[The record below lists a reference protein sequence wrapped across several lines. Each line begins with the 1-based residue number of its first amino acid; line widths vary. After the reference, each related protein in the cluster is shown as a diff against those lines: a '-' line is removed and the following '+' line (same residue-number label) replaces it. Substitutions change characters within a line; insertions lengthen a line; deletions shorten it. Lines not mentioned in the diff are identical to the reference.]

1 MLRKPTDWARF
12 TAADVTRPLPD
23 ADFLQFELKANVR
36 KQLFGHPFTTNPH
49 GMRDRDYTVEK
60 PDGVF
65 RIAVLGSSMD
75 MGWGIGSEE
84 TYVKLLEDWLNAH
97 AAKRGSGRR
106 FEVLNFA
113 VAAYSPLQRL
123 EAFRRKALKFR
134 PDLVIYSATMLD
146 TRLMEI
152 HLCDLFR
159 AHANMRY
166 DFLRKALADASVTPD
181 DLVTGVEDK
190 LINKETVKRKLRPFY
205 WSIYDATIGT
215 LAADCRSEGVALA
228 CVIIPR
234 VGKADAPAPRAD
246 PVARLRG
253 IAVHH
258 AVPLFDLSGTFDSQ
272 DPSLFEITSW
282 DDHPNALGHRRLFLG
297 LSRAL
302 VDDPSL
308 YATLFPGPS
317 EAARD
322 ENR

>member
-1 MLRKPTDWARF
+1 
-12 TAADVTRPLPD
+12 
-23 ADFLQFELKANVR
+23 
-36 KQLFGHPFTTNPH
+36 
-49 GMRDRDYTVEK
+49 
-60 PDGVF
+60 
-65 RIAVLGSSMD
+65 
-75 MGWGIGSEE
+75 
-84 TYVKLLEDWLNAH
+84 
-97 AAKRGSGRR
+97 
-106 FEVLNFA
+106 
-113 VAAYSPLQRL
+113 
-123 EAFRRKALKFR
+123 
-134 PDLVIYSATMLD
+134 
-146 TRLMEI
+146 
-152 HLCDLFR
+152 
-159 AHANMRY
+159 MRY
-166 DFLRKALADASVTPD
+166 DFLRKALADAGVTPD